1 MRFAYPRMTSGWFG
15 DIPLL
20 LGELGMARFDT
31 IAVYMMTDR
40 RYRVLYTGVTADLV
54 FRVSQHR
61 IGEGSEFTRKYN
73 CKRLVWYEVHDDMR
87 AAIQRETSIKRY
99 PRQWKINLIE
109 AENPDWLDL
118 WEAILPKPLPGER
131 SSIEELRRGDVRDPS
146 QES

>member
-1 MRFAYPRMTSGWFG
+1 
-15 DIPLL
+15 
-20 LGELGMARFDT
+20 MARFDT

-40 RYRVLYTGVTADLV
+40 RYGVLYTGVSSDLV

-87 AAIQRETSIKRY
+87 VAIQRETSIKRY

-109 AENPDWLDL
+109 TENPDWLDL
-118 WEAILPKPLPGER
+118 WESILPGPLPEERRSIDEVVRGEA
-131 SSIEELRRGDVRDPS
+131 RDPG
-146 QES
+146 EEP